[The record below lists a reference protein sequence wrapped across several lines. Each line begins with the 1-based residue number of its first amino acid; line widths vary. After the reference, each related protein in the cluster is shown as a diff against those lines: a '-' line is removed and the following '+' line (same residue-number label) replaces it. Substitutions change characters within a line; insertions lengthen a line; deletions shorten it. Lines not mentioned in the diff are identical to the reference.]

1 MTESLL
7 LSLLPDVIAASAP
20 GSAPLRAVVGAADD
34 LHDPVHRMLDRIDS
48 VVDPYRVPE
57 QLVPYLAGWVDLDWL
72 SVQDAGAGAGA
83 GADVALGVSSARQ
96 RDLIANAADL
106 SATRGT
112 PQGLRRFL
120 ELATGHT
127 GFEIVTGERDFH
139 VLVRV
144 PTDAADSLELV
155 ERIVTV
161 LKPAHVTSEV
171 AVGVPSGGVPD
182 A

>member
-1 MTESLL
+1 MS
-7 LSLLPDVIAASAP
+7 S
-20 GSAPLRAVVGAADD
+20 
-34 LHDPVHRMLDRIDS
+34 
-48 VVDPYRVPE
+48 
-57 QLVPYLAGWVDLDWL
+57 
-72 SVQDAGAGAGA
+72 
-83 GADVALGVSSARQ
+83 ALGVSSARQ

-106 SATRGT
+106 SARRGT
-112 PQGLRRFL
+112 PAGLRRFL
-120 ELATGHT
+120 QLATGRD

-144 PTDAADSLELV
+144 PPDAADTLELV

-171 AVGVPSGGVPD
+171 SVGEPSGGAPD